1 MAPEPESPI
10 ALLAAL
16 LSGPAGAEVAA
27 DAARWAVVRQHASR
41 HGVAQLAA
49 FLARPHVPA
58 TERAWCDEVLT
69 RGWKRHV
76 RNLACV
82 ERSLGMLQAEGI
94 AVLPLKGPVLA
105 SRFYQPPFLRKPSM
119 DIDLAVRESELQ
131 QASEIFSGAGY
142 TPEMPLRDAVSRSHH
157 LAMIHPAQPRLELHF
172 RLSHGAYGVPVD
184 EFFDRAVPHIL
195 PGGLKVGVMAPEDE
209 IFHLV
214 LHRAFGR
221 FATLFHLYEVRRLW
235 AAATPE
241 VRARTLLRAA
251 DHHFA
256 GAFALTDVALRVRWG
271 EGFLAAGDLP
281 KTWLHWRIGEKL
293 YEQFER
299 LSEPGREL
307 PLAARLGRRWID
319 FQVTDGPSD
328 AGRLL
333 AVMARVAFY
342 QIRNR
347 GWKTVKVG

>member
-1 MAPEPESPI
+1 MAPEPASPI

-27 DAARWAVVRQHASR
+27 DPARWAVVKKYSPR

-49 FLARPHVPA
+49 FLGRPHVPTA
-58 TERAWCDEVLT
+58 ERAWCDEVLT
-69 RGWKRHV
+69 RSWKRHD
-76 RNLACV
+76 RNLAWV

-94 AVLPLKGPVLA
+94 DALPLKGPVLA
-105 SRFYQPPFLRKPSM
+105 SRCYEPPFLRKPSV
-119 DIDLAVRESELQ
+119 DIDLAVRESDLQ
-131 QASEIFSGAGY
+131 RASDIFSGAGY
-142 TPEMPLRDAVSRSHH
+142 APETPLRDAVSRSHH
-157 LAMIHPAQPRLELHF
+157 LAMIHPKQPRIELHF
-172 RLSHGAYGVPVD
+172 RLSHGSYGVPVED
-184 EFFDRAVPHIL
+184 FFDRAVPHRL
-195 PGGLKVGVMAPEDE
+195 PGGLKIGVMTPEDE

-241 VRARTLLRAA
+241 VRARTLRRAA
-251 DHHFA
+251 DYHFA
-256 GAFALTDVALRVRWG
+256 GAFALTDVALRARWG
-271 EGFLAAGDLP
+271 EGFLTAGDLP

-319 FQVTDGPSD
+319 FQVTDRPAD

-333 AVMARVAFY
+333 AVMARVALY

-347 GWKTVKVG
+347 GWKTVKVR